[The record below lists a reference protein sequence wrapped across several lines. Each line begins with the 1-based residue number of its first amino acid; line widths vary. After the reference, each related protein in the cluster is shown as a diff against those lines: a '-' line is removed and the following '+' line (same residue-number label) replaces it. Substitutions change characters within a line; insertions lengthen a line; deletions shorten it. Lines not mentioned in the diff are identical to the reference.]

1 MSWLSARHIYAAMIV
16 NVLLRLLNL
25 SQEHAAASSSSSSK
39 GGSGRRQR
47 KALSKN
53 DETEMAN
60 SSIPQ

>member
-25 SQEHAAASSSSSSK
+25 SQEYAAASSSSK

-53 DETEMAN
+53 DETKMAN

>member
-1 MSWLSARHIYAAMIV
+1 MIV

-25 SQEHAAASSSSSSK
+25 SQEHAAASSSSK

-53 DETEMAN
+53 DETKMAN